1 MRAIPEREIKIA
13 CERFGIGLETWQRQ
27 ERSFRLLRKV
37 YAKRAAIRGQQPP
50 SVPDWSQLFEDWP
63 TENETDEYSYRDR
76 AYMER
81 CRGCSAWLATADRPR
96 GPTLCTLLAI
106 SDLAFVPEVQWQR
119 RADESVMTGRLGFAL
134 LVLACYR
141 VVSL

>member
-1 MRAIPEREIKIA
+1 
-13 CERFGIGLETWQRQ
+13 GIGLETWQRQ

-81 CRGCSAWLATADRPR
+81 CRGCSAWLATAGRPR
-96 GPTLCTLLAI
+96 GPTFCTLLAI
-106 SDLAFVPEVQWQR
+106 SEPASVPEVLWR
-119 RADESVMTGRLGFAL
+119 HRADQPFMTGPCGSAVLGA
-134 LVLACYR
+134 AC
-141 VVSL
+141 